1 MGPMHANKSSVFTRK
16 SNLTRHPIFLF
27 IISINPLI
35 EQSSSHEQILNE
47 LFLSWLMVQLE
58 VLNHYCA
65 SYFPGKLFENA
76 DSWDLPLEVSS
87 SMGQISLCLQVPR

>member
-1 MGPMHANKSSVFTRK
+1 MHAKKYSLFIRK

-47 LFLSWLMVQLE
+47 LFLGWLMVQPE

-65 SYFPGKLFENA
+65 SCFPGKLFENA
-76 DSWDLPLEVSS
+76 DSWDLPLEISS
-87 SMGQISLCLQVPR
+87 PMGQTSLCLQVPR